1 MGRHRADSEDRQ
13 RHDDGPRLTA
23 PQPSPLT
30 DNAAADGAGGVS
42 GGVSGEVSGD
52 SVKEAVPAVAEPELR
67 PRRNSGGRAV
77 PAGAKLQAP
86 KPSPRNND
94 LLGWGLFLAVTAA
107 GTMIWAGIAWP
118 VTAACGFLLLLS
130 FAAVWYVSSSSPA
143 SAKTPD
149 TPAVPR
155 ESSPEPAGEAPSAVV
170 PAAALTPAVIS
181 PAAVSPAGPSTAA
194 PMTRKQMRAADPTT
208 GVLPVVSVFARKPA
222 AASGPAPA
230 RTTSSPPE
238 VSAVPRAPAGQVLQG
253 IDSGTAL
260 PESRRARR
268 AAGAGTGSGTGSSAD
283 TGSTVDS
290 STPEGPVESRWT
302 RVFGPPETGQLPVQ
316 RYVAA
321 ASALDAAGTSAERQ
335 QRSHSSL

>member
-1 MGRHRADSEDRQ
+1 M
-13 RHDDGPRLTA
+13 
-23 PQPSPLT
+23 
-30 DNAAADGAGGVS
+30 
-42 GGVSGEVSGD
+42 
-52 SVKEAVPAVAEPELR
+52 
-67 PRRNSGGRAV
+67 
-77 PAGAKLQAP
+77 PAGAKLHAP

-130 FAAVWYVSSSSPA
+130 FVAVWYVSSSSPA

-155 ESSPEPAGEAPSAVV
+155 ESSPEPAGEAPAAAV
-170 PAAALTPAVIS
+170 PAAVLS
-181 PAAVSPAGPSTAA
+181 PAAASPAAASPAVPSQPSVPLTSPASPSAAA

-230 RTTSSPPE
+230 RTTSPPPE
-238 VSAVPRAPAGQVLQG
+238 ISAVPQAPAGQVLQG
-253 IDSGTAL
+253 IDTGTAL

-268 AAGAGTGSGTGSSAD
+268 AAGGGAGSGTGSSAG
-283 TGSTVDS
+283 TGTAADS
-290 STPEGPVESRWT
+290 SMPEGAVESRWT
-302 RVFGPPETGQLPVQ
+302 RVFGPPETGQFPVQ

-321 ASALDAAGTSAERQ
+321 ASAVDTAGTAGASAERQ
-335 QRSHSSL
+335 QHSHSSL

>member
-1 MGRHRADSEDRQ
+1 M
-13 RHDDGPRLTA
+13 
-23 PQPSPLT
+23 
-30 DNAAADGAGGVS
+30 
-42 GGVSGEVSGD
+42 
-52 SVKEAVPAVAEPELR
+52 
-67 PRRNSGGRAV
+67 

-107 GTMIWAGIAWP
+107 ATMIWAGIAWP

-155 ESSPEPAGEAPSAVV
+155 EPSPEPAGEAPSAAV

-181 PAAVSPAGPSTAA
+181 PAVISPAAVSPASASTAA

-222 AASGPAPA
+222 AASGAAPA

-238 VSAVPRAPAGQVLQG
+238 VSAVPQAPAGQVLQG
-253 IDSGTAL
+253 IDTGTAL

-268 AAGAGTGSGTGSSAD
+268 AAGAGAGSGTGSGAG
-283 TGSTVDS
+283 TGTAADS
-290 STPEGPVESRWT
+290 SMPEGAVESRWT
-302 RVFGPPETGQLPVQ
+302 RVFGPPETGQFPVQ

-321 ASALDAAGTSAERQ
+321 ASAVDAAGTAGASGTSSERQ
-335 QRSHSSL
+335 QHSHSSL

>member
-1 MGRHRADSEDRQ
+1 M
-13 RHDDGPRLTA
+13 
-23 PQPSPLT
+23 
-30 DNAAADGAGGVS
+30 
-42 GGVSGEVSGD
+42 
-52 SVKEAVPAVAEPELR
+52 
-67 PRRNSGGRAV
+67 

-155 ESSPEPAGEAPSAVV
+155 ESSPEPAGEAPSAAV

-181 PAAVSPAGPSTAA
+181 PASASTAA

-222 AASGPAPA
+222 AASGAAPA

-238 VSAVPRAPAGQVLQG
+238 VSAVPQAPPGQVLQG
-253 IDSGTAL
+253 IDTGTAL

-268 AAGAGTGSGTGSSAD
+268 AAGAGAGSGAGSGAGTGTAA
-283 TGSTVDS
+283 DS
-290 STPEGPVESRWT
+290 SMPEGAVESRWT
-302 RVFGPPETGQLPVQ
+302 RVFGPPETGQFPVQ

-321 ASALDAAGTSAERQ
+321 SAVDTAGTAGASGTSSERQ
-335 QRSHSSL
+335 QHSHSSL